1 MNSITVYW
9 YHQWYQPVCILL
21 ARVVPYYRVVV
32 WASRRRIARSAA
44 RQTDTT
50 VRAFPRAY
58 PHIGTRARARRGTF
72 PSPPRIRCYSEHSVG
87 HASGTD
93 GPSGADDGAVAA
105 DSPSERTD
113 FQPAERGEEAAC
125 SECGHAS
132 HAREG
137 QRVRVS
143 SPGFA
148 FRTQPGRTKRPAADH
163 AAARLYA
170 AKPGRFW
177 IATRQCF
184 AEQPS
189 GQPHVDDGR
198 RYRDTAD
205 H

>member
-1 MNSITVYW
+1 MFTVDISYGNRI
-9 YHQWYQPVCILL
+9 YHHIV
-21 ARVVPYYRVVV
+21 A
-32 WASRRRIARSAA
+32 WAHAAASATDRRQQCVSVSGRAYGHTQAAPAPRPSAG
-44 RQTDTT
+44 
-50 VRAFPRAY
+50 PRALLY
-58 PHIGTRARARRGTF
+58 AAPRRRGTF
-72 PSPPRIRCYSEHSVG
+72 PSPPRVRCYSEHSVG

-105 DSPSERTD
+105 DPPSERTD
-113 FQPAERGEEAAC
+113 FQPAERGEEAAG

-177 IATRQCF
+177 IATRRCF

-189 GQPHVDDGR
+189 GQPHFDDGR
-198 RYRDTAD
+198 CYRNKAD